1 MHRLALEVDAPSF
14 GRYLGVADSLW
25 LIEIARAIRDGLGD
39 AGRKAPNRELP
50 DWLVRIVA
58 IFDFAAR
65 QTAPDLGKNFVIDNS
80 LTRRTL
86 GMEFIPARDAAV
98 AMAQSLVE
106 LKLV

>member
-1 MHRLALEVDAPSF
+1 MHRLALEVDAPGF

-25 LIEIARAIRDGLGD
+25 LIEIARAIREGLGE

-58 IFDFAAR
+58 IFDFSAR
-65 QTAPDLGKNFVIDNS
+65 QAAPDLGKNFVIDNS
-80 LTRRTL
+80 QTRRTL
-86 GMEFIPARDAAV
+86 GMDFIPARDSAV
-98 AMAQSLVE
+98 AMAESLLE